1 MYHLT
6 PETLIRIEDA
16 ADPKRGF
23 IMKPWGEIYTQLR
36 GEVYG
41 TQLAV
46 FEEFIEKHGS
56 GIWRCFRL
64 IHPNAITEV

>member
-23 IMKPWGEIYTQLR
+23 ITKPWGEIDDVLMMLPENTLCIWSLRLR
-36 GEVYG
+36 GFFV
-41 TQLAV
+41 
-46 FEEFIEKHGS
+46 
-56 GIWRCFRL
+56 WRGFRL
-64 IHPNAITEV
+64 IHPNAITEA